1 MLTRLSILS
10 SPYLHPCV
18 RETLS
23 DCALPIA
30 VLSFSLISSYGFQEI
45 ESELGWEGRAGGGV
59 WLGSLGT
66 VGRACLW
73 LQ

>member
-1 MLTRLSILS
+1 MLTCPPMLS

-30 VLSFSLISSYGFQEI
+30 VLSFSLIGSYGFQEI
-45 ESELGWEGRAGGGV
+45 ESELDGWEG
-59 WLGSLGT
+59 
-66 VGRACLW
+66 
-73 LQ
+73 

>member
-1 MLTRLSILS
+1 MEWGKRQPPRAMLTCLPMLS

-30 VLSFSLISSYGFQEI
+30 VLSFSLIGSYGFQEI
-45 ESELGWEGRAGGGV
+45 ESELYGWEG
-59 WLGSLGT
+59 
-66 VGRACLW
+66 
-73 LQ
+73 